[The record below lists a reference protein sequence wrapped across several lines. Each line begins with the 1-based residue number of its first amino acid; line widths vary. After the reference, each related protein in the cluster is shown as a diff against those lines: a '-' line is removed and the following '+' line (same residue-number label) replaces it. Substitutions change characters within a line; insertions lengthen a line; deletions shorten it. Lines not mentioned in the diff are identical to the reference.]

1 MEISVARERL
11 EEMRADLERTV
22 EILNGEH
29 NEERGAGAEPGD
41 SGSNLTEADRSA
53 ASVQAAMRQ
62 RAEVLAALARIEQGS
77 YGECV
82 DCRSLVP
89 EPRLE
94 ARPATARCVPC
105 QSKSDRRRR

>member
-1 MEISVARERL
+1 MEINVARERL
-11 EEMRADLERTV
+11 EEMRADLEKTV
-22 EILNGEH
+22 AILNGEQH
-29 NEERGAGAEPGD
+29 LDRNGGAEPAD
-41 SGSNLTEADRSA
+41 AGSNLTEADRHA
-53 ASVQAAMRQ
+53 ATVQATLTR
-62 RAEVLAALARIEQGS
+62 RGEVLAALARIEQGS

-82 DCRSLVP
+82 DCRGLVP

>member
-22 EILNGEH
+22 AILNGEH
-29 NEERGAGAEPGD
+29 HLEPGGGEAAD
-41 SGSNLTEADRSA
+41 AGSNLTEADRNA

-82 DCRSLVP
+82 DCRALVP

-105 QSKSDRRRR
+105 QSKTDRRRR